1 MTEIMSF
8 SNAPDEALLGR
19 VAGALA
25 VDEAFAEKDW
35 FVVQAIKR
43 LAGLATED
51 FTPVFSG
58 GTSLLKAHGLI
69 RRFSEDIDFKLLL
82 SDGFLARSRNQR
94 RQALKAFRDAMVEAW
109 TAMGFNVTSCISR
122 DEHRFIELEMT
133 YPTILEP
140 HGSLRPHIL
149 AQVSAKP
156 PRLDVQHKP
165 VGSFVGQYA
174 RSAPEVLD
182 IACIDPVETAADK
195 LSAFSWRMLLR
206 DRAHE
211 DDDPAIVRH
220 LHDLAALEQLA
231 TAHTD
236 FPVLLKSVLEDD
248 SNRGGGGVAELTP
261 RQRLVAMREKLAA
274 DPVYAE
280 EYARFVGGMT
290 FAGNAEVPSFDVAVA
305 AVGRLC
311 DLLAD

>member
-8 SNAPDEALLGR
+8 LNAPDEALLGR

-43 LAGLATED
+43 LAEMATED

-94 RQALKAFRDAMVEAW
+94 RQALKAFRDAMLEAW
-109 TAMGFNVTSCISR
+109 TAIGFDVTSCISR
-122 DEHRFIELEMT
+122 DEHRFIELEMA
-133 YPTILEP
+133 YPTIIEP

-156 PRLDVQHKP
+156 PRLAVQHKAF
-165 VGSFVGQYA
+165 GSFAGQYA
-174 RSAPEVLD
+174 RSAPEVSD

-206 DRAHE
+206 DRTHK
-211 DDDPAIVRH
+211 DDDPTIVRH
-220 LHDLAALEQLA
+220 LHDLAALEPLA
-231 TAHTD
+231 KVHQD
-236 FPVLLKSVLEDD
+236 FPALLKLVLEDD
-248 SNRGGGGVAELTP
+248 SHRGGGGVSDMSP
-261 RQRLVAMREKLAA
+261 RYRLVTMREKLAA
-274 DPVYAE
+274 DP
-280 EYARFVGGMT
+280 EYAREYERFVGGMA
-290 FAGNAEVPSFDVAVA
+290 FAGNADIPAFDEAVA